1 MRKVRNGIIIAAL
14 AVPLVAVSVG
24 WAQTGMGTPEDQK
37 NIIAGIC
44 GTQIP
49 LSPEGCVC
57 FAERALIEL
66 DDPQRAYLIL
76 TVIQPPA
83 AERME
88 IAHSQADLRTIA
100 LFIDAAQKGC
110 AAASTEEAP
119 AGADQPSAED
129 GAAAE

>member
-44 GTQIP
+44 STQIP
-49 LSPEGCVC
+49 LSPAGCVC
-57 FAERALIEL
+57 FAERALTEL

-110 AAASTEEAP
+110 AAAGGALPP
-119 AGADQPSAED
+119 AD
-129 GAAAE
+129 GATPQ

>member
-24 WAQTGMGTPEDQK
+24 WAQTGFGTPEDQK

-49 LSPEGCVC
+49 LNPQGCVC
-57 FAERALIEL
+57 FAERAMTEL

-83 AERME
+83 AERLD
-88 IAHSQADLRTIA
+88 IAHSQEDLKTIA

-110 AAASTEEAP
+110 AAAGGGQPPADEAAP
-119 AGADQPSAED
+119 Q
-129 GAAAE
+129 

>member
-1 MRKVRNGIIIAAL
+1 MRGLVRSCNAVAGAAL
-14 AVPLVAVSVG
+14 VLLVAGPVAA

-49 LSPEGCVC
+49 LNPEGCVC
-57 FAERALIEL
+57 FAKRAMTEL
-66 DDPQRAYLIL
+66 SDPQRAYLIL

-83 AERME
+83 AERLE
-88 IAHSQADLRTIA
+88 IARSQQDLRTIA

-110 AAASTEEAP
+110 AAVGGQAP
-119 AGADQPSAED
+119 GQPPAEG
-129 GAAAE
+129 GAAPQ